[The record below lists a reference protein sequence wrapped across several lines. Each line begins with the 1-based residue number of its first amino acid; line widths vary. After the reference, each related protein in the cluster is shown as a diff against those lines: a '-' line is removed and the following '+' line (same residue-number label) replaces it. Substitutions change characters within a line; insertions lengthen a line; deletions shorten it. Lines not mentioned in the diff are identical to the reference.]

1 MSEQHYH
8 ASSYRAQDS
17 IGYLIKRGQS
27 MMMDVLE
34 ALFAER
40 GFSFIHYVILTW
52 VRDGIAVNP
61 KDICTHYRHDSGALT
76 RVIDQ
81 LEERGLLE
89 RVRRGNDR
97 RKVELQLTE
106 EGRKTVEILIP
117 LVVDKLNLA
126 LADFSQEEAAELKR
140 LLLKLNTRLAMTLDP
155 KAPAEA
161 MAPGFDPK
169 APAEAKAPGFDPKAP
184 AEAKA
189 PGFDPK
195 APAEAK
201 APAQVDAHLRQAVG
215 TDA

>member
-8 ASSYRAQDS
+8 ASTYKAQDS

-34 ALFAER
+34 KLCAER

-52 VRDGIAVNP
+52 VRDGIAVNA
-61 KDICTHYRHDSGALT
+61 KDICIQYRHDSGALT

-89 RVRRGNDR
+89 RVRRGSDR

-106 EGRKTVEILIP
+106 TGRTTVESLIP

-126 LADFSQEEAAELKR
+126 LSDFSREEAAELKR
-140 LLLKLNTRLAMTLDP
+140 LLIKLNTRLAMTLDP
-155 KAPAEA
+155 KAPVEGKASVQGALVEGKSRTDGQLEA
-161 MAPGFDPK
+161 RAGAAD
-169 APAEAKAPGFDPKAP
+169 
-184 AEAKA
+184 
-189 PGFDPK
+189 
-195 APAEAK
+195 
-201 APAQVDAHLRQAVG
+201 AQAGAHAHAQTRANLKVG
-215 TDA
+215 TQA